1 MKKSIILTMVIGL
14 IILFSASHHALA
26 SDYQIC
32 VFQESA
38 PGMGDF
44 TFLGAIDVFDFSSV
58 SAAAVYRFGNPNGA
72 SYNGDVWWP
81 DVAPNAIEKTSQLF
95 VVDTNDGSG
104 VSLFIVHD
112 KYQNGEGGN
121 ARMQLN
127 LSGDTAGVLVED
139 DRLEPIIVSGGGTQ
153 FNTRHVWKH
162 CCTDGGVI
170 GTLEGNWSMDV
181 QFLSV
186 NTNRIT
192 DWKATSADGSM
203 IPLVLELE
211 RRVRLQPC
219 PIVAVDIKPL
229 SCPNPL
235 NVKKKGVLPVAILG
249 TDELDVTTIDPAS
262 VRLEGVAPLRWS
274 IEDVATPF
282 TPFTGKV
289 NATDCTTAGPD
300 GMVDLTLKF
309 SASSI
314 VSTLGS
320 VNDKEVKVLLYL
332 TGKLYDGSS
341 IVGEDVVVIKK
352 NQNK

>member
-1 MKKSIILTMVIGL
+1 MKKLIILTMVIGL

-44 TFLGAIDVFDFSSV
+44 AFLGAIDVFDFSSV
-58 SAAAVYRFGNPNGA
+58 SAASVYRYGNPNA
-72 SYNGDVWWP
+72 LSYNGDVWWP
-81 DVAPNAIEKTSQLF
+81 GVAPNAIEETSQLF

-112 KYQNGEGGN
+112 KYKDEEGGN

-127 LSGDTAGVLVED
+127 LSGDTAGVLVND
-139 DRLEPIIVSGGGTQ
+139 DPSRAETIIVSGGGTQ
-153 FNTRHVWKH
+153 FNTRHSWKP

-186 NTNRIT
+186 DTDRIT

-274 IEDVATPF
+274 IKDVATPF
-282 TPFTGKV
+282 NGV
-289 NATDCTTAGPD
+289 SNDDCLDCTKDGPD
-300 GMVDLTLKF
+300 GWDDLTLKF
-309 SASSI
+309 DAQE
-314 VSTLGS
+314 VVTALG
-320 VNDKEVKVLLYL
+320 EVEDCLVLTL
-332 TGKLYDGSS
+332 TGELKEEYGGTFF
-341 IVGEDVVVIKK
+341 VGEDVVAIL
-352 NQNK
+352 NK